1 MASED
6 VGRAI
11 DWDLIARAEALGD
24 ISIVDLL
31 ERSLAKDEGND
42 DWVDMEIDAPASG
55 VSGILCKRVFL

>member
-42 DWVDMEIDAPASG
+42 DWVDMEIDAPAS
-55 VSGILCKRVFL
+55 SI